1 MRRDCTPTHL
11 GRGSPQG
18 DGNEGQESLVPSHCN
33 LEVPGGAGFPPLP
46 SLHFTATPHPT
57 TRRFHRIC

>member
-1 MRRDCTPTHL
+1 MRRDCTPTYL

-18 DGNEGQESLVPSHCN
+18 DGNEGQELLVSSHFN

-57 TRRFHRIC
+57 TRRCHRIC